1 MPSGSILHQ
10 NLMCS
15 ICQVVMHTLTVHV
28 ERSCLRGH
36 MFALAKAAEQGTDTL
51 VLESWLDAFQNLLLP
66 HYQRTSQIPSTFGA
80 FMLQG
85 SSSLPS
91 NSSKF
96 IQNPKAS
103 KSKPLRS
110 SQSRWLSCTTRTNLS
125 SRTMFFLSKGEGL
138 GSCFQKQSK
147 RAPNLDKKRTKKNG
161 VLVALP
167 TVCWKSRNT
176 SQKDVPGQGVRASV
190 NQWRCYLSRH
200 QRNQRNPGICLWALC
215 R

>member
-147 RAPNLDKKRTKKNG
+147 RAPNLDKKRTKKTVFSWPYQRCAEKVG
-161 VLVALP
+161 TRHKKMSLVKESGLQ
-167 TVCWKSRNT
+167 WISG
-176 SQKDVPGQGVRASV
+176 DVT
-190 NQWRCYLSRH
+190 W
-200 QRNQRNPGICLWALC
+200 NPGICLWALC

>member
-1 MPSGSILHQ
+1 MFNLPGSDAHFDSSCREILPSWAYVCSCKSCRAGHWHSSLRILTW
-10 NLMCS
+10 CFS
-15 ICQVVMHTLTVHV
+15 K
-28 ERSCLRGH
+28 S
-36 MFALAKAAEQGTDTL
+36 A
-51 VLESWLDAFQNLLLP
+51 P
-66 HYQRTSQIPSTFGA
+66 
-80 FMLQG
+80 
-85 SSSLPS
+85 SSLPAHVANPLYIWGVHAPRIIFTS
-91 NSSKF
+91 IEFIKIHPNSKRIK
-96 IQNPKAS
+96 IQTF
-103 KSKPLRS
+103 RS
-110 SQSRWLSCTTRTNLS
+110 SQSRWFSCTIRTNLS

-147 RAPNLDKKRTKKNG
+147 RTPNLDKKRTKKNG